1 MASSPTTYPTGI
13 AINVTAAIDYSIS
26 KNKKHPGSLSGRL
39 FVVPFVLVL
48 VVLGFLMFAVAARF
62 QTIMSQLEESRS
74 LWPTA
79 SQELGLR
86 YDRLND
92 LFEDVS
98 VADAVKQN
106 WISNQREFN
115 ASSQFDR
122 QSIASQLIENRIRQ
136 SLDEF
141 QRMVTDFEKPGIQK
155 LREVEVRRK
164 KSQEGILGWLTV
176 QGLRLKLPPIYD
188 PIANNN

>member
-1 MASSPTTYPTGI
+1 M
-13 AINVTAAIDYSIS
+13 TADIDDSIS
-26 KNKKHPGSLSGRL
+26 KKKKHPGSLSGRL
-39 FVVPFVLVL
+39 FVVSFVLVL
-48 VVLGFLMFAVAARF
+48 VVLGLLMFAIAARF

-86 YDRLND
+86 YDRLNY

-98 VADAVKQN
+98 VADAVNQN
-106 WISNQREFN
+106 WISIQREFK

-122 QSIASQLIENRIRQ
+122 QSIASQMIENRIRQ

-141 QRMVTDFEKPGIQK
+141 QRIAADFEKPGILK
-155 LREVEVRRK
+155 LREMEGRRK
-164 KSQEGILGWLTV
+164 KSQEGFLGWLTV

-188 PIANNN
+188 PISKNN

>member
-1 MASSPTTYPTGI
+1 M
-13 AINVTAAIDYSIS
+13 TADLDDLIS
-26 KNKKHPGSLSGRL
+26 KDTKHPGSLSGRV
-39 FVVPFVLVL
+39 FVVPFVLAL
-48 VVLGFLMFAVAARF
+48 VVLGVLMFAVAARF
-62 QTIMSQLEESRS
+62 QTIMAQLEESRS

-92 LFEDVS
+92 FFDNVS
-98 VADAVKQN
+98 VADAVKQDWMN
-106 WISNQREFN
+106 CQREFR

-141 QRMVTDFEKPGIQK
+141 QRNVTDFEKPGILK
-155 LREVEVRRK
+155 LTEVEGRRK
-164 KSQEGILGWLTV
+164 KSQKGIIGWLTV

-188 PIANNN
+188 PIVKNK

>member
-1 MASSPTTYPTGI
+1 MPLF
-13 AINVTAAIDYSIS
+13 AIDDSIS
-26 KNKKHPGSLSGRL
+26 KNKKYPRGLSGRL

-48 VVLGFLMFAVAARF
+48 VVLGLLMFAVAARF
-62 QTIMSQLEESRS
+62 QTIMSLLEESRS

-86 YDRLND
+86 YDRLNEH
-92 LFEDVS
+92 FEDVS
-98 VADAVKQN
+98 VADAVKQD
-106 WISNQREFN
+106 WISNQWEFK

-122 QSIASQLIENRIRQ
+122 QSIASQMIENRIRQ

-141 QRMVTDFEKPGIQK
+141 HRVAADFEKPSILK
-155 LREVEVRRK
+155 LREVEGRRK

-188 PIANNN
+188 PIAKNK